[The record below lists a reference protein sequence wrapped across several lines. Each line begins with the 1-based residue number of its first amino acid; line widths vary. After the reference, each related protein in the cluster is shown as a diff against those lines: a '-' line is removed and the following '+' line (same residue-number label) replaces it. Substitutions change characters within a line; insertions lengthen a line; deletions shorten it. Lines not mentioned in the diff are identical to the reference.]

1 MGREKYVFNAQTLSY
16 ERLEVPL
23 KKRLFRAFGFL
34 SAVVVTG
41 AIFMSVTNA
50 FFPSER
56 EKALIREIEQMEIHY
71 ESLQGQLD
79 LMSKVLDNIQERD
92 AAVHRAVFGADPIDP
107 AVWEGGVGGHDRY
120 AGVSN
125 LPVSGDMLA
134 GTMELADK
142 LERQLVI
149 QSLSL
154 DTIQRFAEQKKEM
167 LACLPAIKP
176 VREDKLSR
184 GIRAM
189 SGYGMRIHPVLKVR
203 KMHTGIDFTGPIGT
217 PVQVTGNGRVVEVK
231 HDPSGYGLHVIVD
244 HGFGYRTLY
253 GHLKDTSVR
262 PGQRVTRGQQIA
274 RLGNSG
280 KSTAPHLHY
289 EVIHKGIKVNP
300 IHFVIDGLTLEEY
313 ADLVQS
319 AEESNISFDY

>member
-16 ERLEVPL
+16 ERLEIPL

-41 AIFMSVTNA
+41 VIFMSITNA

-56 EKALIREIEQMEIHY
+56 EKSLRREIEQMEVHY

-79 LMSKVLDNIQERD
+79 LMSKVLDNIQARD
-92 AAVHRAVFGADPIDP
+92 AAVHRAVFGIDPIDSS
-107 AVWEGGVGGHDRY
+107 VWQGGIGGHDRY

-125 LPVSGDMLA
+125 LTVSGDMLA
-134 GTMELADK
+134 STMAMADK
-142 LERQLVI
+142 LERQIVI

-154 DTIQRFAEQKKEM
+154 DTIQRYAEQKKEM
-167 LACLPAIKP
+167 LASLPAIKP

-189 SGYGMRIHPVLKVR
+189 SGYGMRIHPVLKVK
-203 KMHTGIDFTGPIGT
+203 KMHTGIDFTGPVGT
-217 PVQVTGNGRVVEVK
+217 PVQVTGDGRVVEVNR
-231 HDPSGYGLHVIVD
+231 DFSGYGLHVIVE

-253 GHLKDTSVR
+253 GHLKDASVK
-262 PGQRVTRGQQIA
+262 PGQRVTRGQQIG
-274 RLGNSG
+274 RIGNSG
-280 KSTAPHLHY
+280 RSTAPHLHY
-289 EVIHKGIKVNP
+289 EVIHRGVKVNP

-313 ADLVQS
+313 AELVKS